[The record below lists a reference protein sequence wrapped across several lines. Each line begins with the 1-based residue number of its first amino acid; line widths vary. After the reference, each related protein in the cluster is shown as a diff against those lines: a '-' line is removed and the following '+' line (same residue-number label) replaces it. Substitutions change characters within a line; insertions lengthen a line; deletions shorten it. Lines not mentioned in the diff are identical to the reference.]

1 MTASVD
7 NRSLA
12 RERRDLTALFCDVV
26 DYVRLFG
33 DLDDEDIDEVTSDFY
48 SVCGEV
54 IKRFEG
60 NVAEELGDG
69 LLAYFG
75 WPIAHEDDPRRAVS
89 AGLALVRAIQE
100 MNERLTRDKGI
111 ALRVRIG
118 IDTGS
123 VIVSELANG
132 RRAMRAIGSTPNVA
146 FRLQGVA
153 EPDTVVISRA
163 TYDIVRGYFVYD
175 KPRLRRLRHFIERAL
190 VYRVLAESGAD
201 NRVDTAD
208 DHGLVGRDTELNRLR
223 ELWDAV
229 NAGPSQTVEVSGEP
243 GIGKSRLVKAIC
255 EHVPNRI
262 EFRCSRLDSHSVL
275 HPVIKGVERQL
286 KFDQLK
292 TPEERWERL
301 EHTLTQLGLS
311 VEAVGLIAAELSLP
325 FPDRYAPPPLPP
337 QEIRR
342 RTLSAFVAWFLK
354 EAERQPLMAVWE
366 DLHWADPSTI
376 ELIGQTLEQSATSL
390 LTVMTYRPDEFQPPW
405 SATAALT
412 EIPLTRLPRP
422 AVEEMI
428 TRITSG
434 APPLQPAVISQIVA
448 KAEGVPLFVEELLH
462 HVVDSA
468 LPDAIPA
475 TLKSGLLSRLDRLGS
490 AKAIAQRSAVLG
502 RSFSQETIKAV
513 LEAHATS
520 EAERAEAWQGG
531 RQCLMQ
537 LVEAGILDRRQA
549 RQTTYEFKHALIHEA
564 AYDSLLLRDRR
575 RHNLQTAQVL
585 ETLFPRIA
593 EAQPEVLAHHYYEAQ
608 RPEKALEYWQKAG
621 ERARDRSADKEA
633 IHHFSRARKVLAE
646 LPESEARDRRELT
659 LLVACL
665 TPLIAVDGYVAETTV
680 KAVDCAL
687 ALGRRFGEKIGDIPG
702 LFPVLY
708 VQWVT
713 RLVRGEYSEALR
725 LSEDF
730 LREADSQAD
739 AVPRLMSHRLRGF
752 SLFVTATAP
761 LGVAHDHLQRALAL
775 YDERRDADVKTQGY
789 GQDPRCACEAF
800 LSLVQWLRGDSAG
813 AEAWSRSALAHG
825 KASNHSNTW
834 GYVLCFGGVT
844 FNVFR
849 GHVARVG
856 PAASELLTFA
866 EKEGL
871 PVWLAYAKVLEG
883 WGAARA
889 GHPEEGLGRMMKGLA
904 DFDHPSRE
912 AAAALLGRP
921 SQGMGFLK
929 SFLLYLV
936 ADVHAS
942 QGRAAEGLAVLETA
956 WSVANTTGE
965 GFWKAEIKRLTGE
978 LLLQSNDGRRAA
990 VHDEAAEMFRGARE
1004 LAFAQGALSLELRAA
1019 VSLARML
1026 GASADDGT
1034 REMLV
1039 DVYRRCGPGCP
1050 PDDLRQARALLTNL
1064 GATA

>member
-1 MTASVD
+1 MAASVD
-7 NRSLA
+7 DRRLA

-33 DLDDEDIDEVTSDFY
+33 DFDDEEIDEVTSDFY
-48 SVCGEV
+48 AACEV
-54 IKRFEG
+54 VIERFGG
-60 NVAEELGDG
+60 NIAEELGDG
-69 LLAYFG
+69 LLVYFG

-89 AGLALVRAIQE
+89 AGLELVRAIQE
-100 MNERLTRDKGI
+100 LNVRLTSDKGI

-123 VIVSELANG
+123 VIVSELTNG
-132 RRAMRAIGSTPNVA
+132 RKAVRAVGSTPNIA
-146 FRLQGVA
+146 FRLQSVA
-153 EPDTVVISRA
+153 EPDTVVISSA
-163 TYDIVRGYFVYD
+163 TYDLVRGYFTYD
-175 KPRLRRLRHFIERAL
+175 KPRLRRLRHFTDRAL
-190 VYRVLAESGAD
+190 VYRVLAESGAG

-208 DHGLVGRDTELNRLR
+208 DHGLVGRDTELNRLL

-229 NAGPSQTVEVSGEP
+229 NEGPSHAVEISGEP

-255 EHVPNRI
+255 EHIPNHI
-262 EFRCSRLDSHSVL
+262 EFRCSRLDSHSAL
-275 HPVIKGVERQL
+275 FPVIKGMERQL
-286 KFDQLK
+286 KFGQLK
-292 TPEERWERL
+292 TVEERRDRL
-301 EHTLTQLGLS
+301 EQTLTQLGLS
-311 VEAVGLIAAELSLP
+311 VDDIALISAELSLP
-325 FPDRYAPPPLPP
+325 RTGQYEPPVLPP

-342 RTLSAFVAWFLK
+342 RTLNAFVMWFLK

-376 ELIGQTLEQSATSL
+376 ELLGQTLGRSATSL
-390 LTVMTYRPDEFQPPW
+390 LAVMTYRPDEFQPPW
-405 SATAALT
+405 SVSAALT
-412 EIPLTRLPRP
+412 EIPLTRLPRG

-428 TRITSG
+428 ARITSG
-434 APPLQPAVISQIVA
+434 EAPLRPAVVSQIVA

-475 TLKSGLLSRLDRLGS
+475 TLKSGLLSRLDRLGP

-502 RSFSQETIKAV
+502 RTFSQETIRAV
-513 LEAHATS
+513 LESDAATDV
-520 EAERAEAWQGG
+520 ERAEAWQGG
-531 RQCLMQ
+531 RRCLMQ

-549 RQTTYEFKHALIHEA
+549 RQTTYEFKHALIHDA
-564 AYDSLLLRDRR
+564 AYESLLLRDRR
-575 RHNLQTAQVL
+575 RHNLQTVQVL

-593 EAQPEVLAHHYYEAQ
+593 EAQPEVLARHYHEAK

-621 ERARDRSADKEA
+621 ERARDRSANKEA
-633 IHHFSRARKVLAE
+633 LHHFSRARCELDG
-646 LPESEARDRRELT
+646 LPESDARDRRELT

-680 KAVDCAL
+680 KAVDRAL
-687 ALGRRFGEKIGDIPG
+687 ALGRRFGERIGDIPG

-730 LREADSQAD
+730 LREAQSQAD
-739 AVPRLMSHRLRGF
+739 EVPRLMSHRLRGF
-752 SLFVTATAP
+752 SIFVTAAAP
-761 LGVAHDHLQRALAL
+761 LGVARDHLQMALDS
-775 YDERRDADVKTQGY
+775 YDEERDADLKTQGY

-800 LSLVQWLRGDSAG
+800 LSLVQWLRGDAAV
-813 AEAWSRSALAHG
+813 AEAWSRKALAHG

-834 GYVLCFGGVT
+834 GYVLCFAGVT
-844 FNVFR
+844 FDVFR
-849 GHVARVG
+849 GQAESVG
-856 PAASELLTFA
+856 PMAAELLTFA

-871 PVWLAYAKVLEG
+871 PVWLAYARVLEG
-883 WGAARA
+883 WGAART
-889 GHPEEGLGRMMKGLA
+889 GEPEEGLARMMDGLA
-904 DFDHPSRE
+904 DFGHPSRQ
-912 AAAALLGRP
+912 AASALLGRP

-936 ADVHAS
+936 ADVHGR
-942 QGRAAEGLAVLETA
+942 QGRASEGLAVLDTA
-956 WSVANTTGE
+956 WSVADTSGE

-978 LLLQSNDGRRAA
+978 LVLQSPNGRTPHARDAA
-990 VHDEAAEMFRGARE
+990 AGMFRAARE
-1004 LAFAQGALSLELRAA
+1004 LAFAQGALVLELRAA
-1019 VSLARML
+1019 VSLGRLMGAADAAAR
-1026 GASADDGT
+1026 DV
-1034 REMLV
+1034 LV
-1039 DVYRRCGPGCP
+1039 DACRRGEAAGVT
-1050 PDDLRQARALLTNL
+1050 DDLAQGRELLVSL